1 MRSTLRNALLASA
14 MLSLFAAPAMAP
26 AAMAKDTISFAYL
39 LDPAYDAVVW
49 PITHGKVTSDTIDVQ
64 VKSLDIPALLQATG
78 AKTYDVIMT
87 AAIGVP
93 SAKSHGLDLAIM
105 ATALRNVAH
114 GGKGAAIYVK
124 ADSPFKSV
132 TDLKGKTMA
141 TQSLP
146 STGTTLMRIGLWKT
160 YGMNVSYD
168 GGDMRWV
175 EVPATAMPGALLT
188 GRIDAATLTHSE
200 AYNASK
206 SSDFRNIASLDDA
219 INQAIGE
226 PAVVAILAG
235 YPEKL
240 AAKPDDYKEFARV
253 VKASADY
260 TRAHIDEVSAAMSAE
275 TKMDPAFF
283 SDWLHEYTQVP
294 MVVSD
299 DDVKAIDKL
308 WELSKELGIIK
319 DYPPAASMVWKDALK
334 Q

>member
-1 MRSTLRNALLASA
+1 MIAIFGRFLPAAGLLLLLA
-14 MLSLFAAPAMAP
+14 FP
-26 AAMAKDTISFAYL
+26 AAAKENITFAYL

-49 PITHGKVTSDTIDVQ
+49 PLAHGKVPSDTVDIT

-78 AKTYDVIMT
+78 AKSYDVIMT

-93 SAKSHGLDLAIM
+93 AAKSRGLELSIM
-105 ATALRNVAH
+105 ATALRNHAK

-124 ADSPFKSV
+124 ADSPYKGIK
-132 TDLKGKTMA
+132 DLKGKTLA

-146 STGTTLMRIGLWKT
+146 STGTTLMRIALWKT

-188 GRIDAATLTHSE
+188 GRIDAASLTHSE

-206 SSDFRNIASLDDA
+206 SKEFRAIESLDDA
-219 INQAIGE
+219 INQAIGG
-226 PAVVAILAG
+226 PAVVAVLVG

-240 AAKPDDYKEFARV
+240 AARPDAYKEFARM
-253 VKASADY
+253 VKASSDY
-260 TRAHIDEVSAAMSAE
+260 TRTHVAEVAAAMSVE
-275 TKMDPAFF
+275 TKMEPSFF
-283 SDWLHEYTQVP
+283 SDWLNEYTEVP

-299 DDVKAIDKL
+299 SDVKAIDKL
-308 WELSKELGIIK
+308 WELSKELTIIK
-319 DYPPAASMVWKDALK
+319 EYPPAASMIWKDALR

>member
-1 MRSTLRNALLASA
+1 MKNEIRATLLASA
-14 MLSLFAAPAMAP
+14 FAVLLAVP
-26 AAMAKDTISFAYL
+26 AAAKDTITFAYL

-49 PITHGKVTSDTIDVQ
+49 PLTHSKVTSDTIDVQ

-78 AKTYDVIMT
+78 AKTYDVVMT

-93 SAKSHGLDLAIM
+93 QAKSRGLELSIM
-105 ATALRNVAH
+105 ATALRNQQH
-114 GGKGAAIYVK
+114 GGKGGSIYVK
-124 ADSPFKSV
+124 ADSPYKTM

-188 GRIDAATLTHSE
+188 GRIDAAGLTHSE

-206 SSDFRNIASLDDA
+206 SQDFRVVANLDDA
-219 INQAIGE
+219 INKAIGE

-240 AAKPDDYKEFARV
+240 AAKPAAYKEFARM

-260 TRAHIDEVSAAMSAE
+260 TRAHVDEVAAAMGKE
-275 TKMDPAFF
+275 TKMEPAFF
-283 SDWLHEYTQVP
+283 SDWLNEYTQVP
-294 MVVSD
+294 MVVSA
-299 DDVKAIDKL
+299 DDVKAIQRL

-319 DYPPAASMVWKDALK
+319 EYPPAESMIWKDAIRE
-334 Q
+334 

>member
-1 MRSTLRNALLASA
+1 MTVKLGRALLASGI
-14 MLSLFAAPAMAP
+14 LSLLALP
-26 AAMAKDTISFAYL
+26 AMAKDTISFAYL

-49 PITHGKVTSDTIDVQ
+49 PLTHGKVTSDTVDVQ

-93 SAKSHGLDLAIM
+93 AAKSHGLDLSIM

-132 TDLKGKTMA
+132 LDLKGKTIA

-160 YGMNVSYD
+160 FGMNVSYD

-188 GRIDAATLTHSE
+188 GRIDAASLTHSE
-200 AYNASK
+200 SYNASK
-206 SSDFRNIASLDDA
+206 SADFRNIASLDDA

-240 AAKPDDYKEFARV
+240 AAKPAAYKEFARM

-260 TRAHIDEVSAAMSAE
+260 TRAHVDEVSKAMSSE

-283 SDWLHEYTQVP
+283 SDWLTEYTQVP

-319 DYPPAASMVWKDALK
+319 EYPPAASMVWKDALK

>member
-1 MRSTLRNALLASA
+1 MRKEIRTTLLASA
-14 MLSLFAAPAMAP
+14 FAALLAAPAA
-26 AAMAKDTISFAYL
+26 AKDTISFAYL

-49 PITHGKVTSDTIDVQ
+49 PLTHGKVTSDTVDVQ

-78 AKTYDVIMT
+78 AKTYDVVMT

-93 SAKSHGLDLAIM
+93 AAKSRGLELSIM
-105 ATALRNVAH
+105 ATALRNQAH
-114 GGKGAAIYVK
+114 GGKGGAIYVK
-124 ADSPFKSV
+124 TDSPFK
-132 TDLKGKTMA
+132 TMQDLKGKTLA
-141 TQSLP
+141 TQSMP

-160 YGMNVSYD
+160 YGLNVSFD

-188 GRIDAATLTHSE
+188 GRIDAASLTHSE

-206 SSDFRNIASLDDA
+206 SKEFRIVASLDDA
-219 INQAIGE
+219 INKAIGE

-240 AAKPDDYKEFARV
+240 AAKPAAYKEFARM

-260 TRAHIDEVSAAMSAE
+260 TRGHVDEVAAALSKE
-275 TKMDPAFF
+275 TKMEPAFF
-283 SDWLHEYTQVP
+283 SDWLNEYTQVP
-294 MVVSD
+294 MVVSA
-299 DDVKAIDKL
+299 DDVKAIQRL

-319 DYPPAASMVWKDALK
+319 EYPSAELMIWKDAIR